1 MKYMGSKARI
11 AKEILPIILKDRK
24 ENQWFVDL
32 FCGGCNLLDKVD
44 GKRIGNDYNHYLIAL
59 WKGLQEDRELILNIP
74 KELFAKG
81 RDQFNGREDYG
92 FDDFTIGWLGFMG
105 GFNGRFYGGGYSGQH
120 SGRDY
125 VAEQIRNTLKQKDS
139 LKDVKFFSKKY
150 NEFDFKEPCLIYC
163 DPPYQG
169 TKEYDTKEKFNHE
182 EFWQWCREKSKEGH
196 QVFIS
201 EYNAPDD
208 FECVWSKEVKVSIR
222 PTKTLNQTEKLF
234 KFRTNI
240 NKVNFLK

>member
-11 AKEILPIILKDRK
+11 AKEILPIILKERK

-44 GKRIGNDYNHYLIAL
+44 GRRIGNDYNQYLIAL
-59 WKGLQEDRELILNIP
+59 WKGLQEDREIILDID
-74 KELFAKG
+74 KELFSKG
-81 RDQFNGREDYG
+81 RDQFNSRENYG
-92 FDDFTIGWLGFMG
+92 YDDFTIGWIGFMG

-120 SGRDY
+120 GNRDY
-125 VAEQIRNTLKQKDS
+125 VKEQINNTLKQKEK
-139 LKDVKFFSKKY
+139 LKDVKFFNRKY
-150 NEFDFKEPCLIYC
+150 SEFNFKESCIIYC

-182 EFWQWCREKSKEGH
+182 EFWQWCRDTAKKGH
-196 QVFIS
+196 QVFVS
-201 EYNAPDD
+201 EYNAPND

-222 PTKTLNQTEKLF
+222 PTKTLTQTEKLF
-234 KFRTNI
+234 RYKQ
-240 NKVNFLK
+240 